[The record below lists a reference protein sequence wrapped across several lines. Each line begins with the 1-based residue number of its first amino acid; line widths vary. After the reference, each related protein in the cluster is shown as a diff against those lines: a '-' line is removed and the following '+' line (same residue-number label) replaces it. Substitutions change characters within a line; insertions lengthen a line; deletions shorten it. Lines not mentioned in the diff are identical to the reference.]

1 MDDKRYIVI
10 RPIKL
15 YGGGEI
21 PVNSSVYEIHGCFYM
36 DGGLLP
42 KDYQEDF
49 YELIK
54 YEKKHGWHYL
64 KPNDPVVGKSE
75 I

>member
-1 MDDKRYIVI
+1 MGDKKYIVV

-21 PVNSSVYEIHGCFYM
+21 TVGVSIYEIHGCFYM

-42 KDYQEDF
+42 KEYQEDF
-49 YELIK
+49 YHLIK
-54 YEKKHGWHYL
+54 EEEKYGWYYL
-64 KPNDPVVGKSE
+64 RPDNPVVGKSV